1 MPVSPTL
8 PSRLTMLRDG
18 REVAPLQSR
27 IGLGVAERRRRRRL
41 EPRAAQLVGPDR
53 GRAMAIAA
61 HLSQTRDVIADDPG
75 GFRLPEAFVALNIG
89 LWEVF
94 LNA

>member
-1 MPVSPTL
+1 
-8 PSRLTMLRDG
+8 
-18 REVAPLQSR
+18 
-27 IGLGVAERRRRRRL
+27 
-41 EPRAAQLVGPDR
+41 
-53 GRAMAIAA
+53 MAIAA